1 MEKRLYYP
9 EHCVSNRKMA
19 LTLVQLTVVWKR
31 STLPW
36 QEFLKPALFRLT
48 YVKKFCMMNIGE
60 MDCKKRGILK
70 ARSTIETDKKRK
82 TKNED
87 RRNIKIIE
95 NFLTLKS
102 QYLIKAPLCSKNKV
116 GVTKILRRIL
126 T

>member
-1 MEKRLYYP
+1 
-9 EHCVSNRKMA
+9 MA
-19 LTLVQLTVVWKR
+19 RISETRAISIDIREEILHDEYWRDGL
-31 STLPW
+31 
-36 QEFLKPALFRLT
+36 E
-48 YVKKFCMMNIGE
+48 
-60 MDCKKRGILK
+60 KRGILK

-116 GVTKILRRIL
+116 GVTKILRQIL